1 MFYVVFIYLKLK
13 ALLLLLYFIFINI
26 YSIFIIQFMVSFIL
40 TYIELYSICIIILT
54 IEVFKYGGSKR
65 KKTKCFI

>member
-1 MFYVVFIYLKLK
+1 MK